1 MGYNI
6 VDSTTDLFI
15 TNNAIGVK
23 YPFNGPALFDK
34 VFTTLE
40 QGESNL
46 RCLLLTRKGERYL
59 QPRFGTDLLYLLFEP
74 NMNEL
79 KDEIADTITDAVTYW
94 LPYIIITKLD
104 VISQQDDPTLI
115 HTVKIS
121 IKFTVT
127 GVDQDKK
134 ITIFANED
142 GVIQVE

>member
-6 VDSTTDLFI
+6 VDTTTDLFV
-15 TNNAIGVK
+15 NDNAIGVK
-23 YPFNGPALFDK
+23 YPFNGPAVFDK

-74 NMNEL
+74 NITEL
-79 KDEIADTITDAVTYW
+79 KDEISDTITDAVTYW
-94 LPYIIITKLD
+94 LPYIIITKLE
-104 VISQQDDPTLI
+104 VISQEDDPTLI

-121 IKFTVT
+121 ISFTVT
-127 GVDQDKK
+127 GVDQNKT
-134 ITIFANED
+134 ITIFADEN

>member
-6 VDSTTDLFI
+6 VDTTTDLFA
-15 TNNAIGVK
+15 NDNAIGVK
-23 YPFNGPALFDK
+23 YPFNGPAVFDK

-74 NMNEL
+74 NITEL
-79 KDEIADTITDAVTYW
+79 KDEISDTNTDAVTYW

-104 VISQQDDPTLI
+104 VISQEDDPTLI

-121 IKFTVT
+121 ISFTVT
-127 GVDQDKK
+127 GVDQNKT
-134 ITIFANED
+134 ITIFADEN

>member
-6 VDSTTDLFI
+6 VDSTTDLFVS
-15 TNNAIGVK
+15 NNAIGVK
-23 YPFNGPALFDK
+23 YPFNGSGIFSK

-74 NMNEL
+74 NINEL

-104 VISQQDDPTLI
+104 VVSQEDDPTLI
-115 HTVKIS
+115 HTVQIS

>member
-6 VDSTTDLFI
+6 VNTTTDLFVND
-15 TNNAIGVK
+15 TGIGVK
-23 YPFNGPALFDK
+23 YPFNGPGVFSK

-59 QPRFGTDLLYLLFEP
+59 QPLFGTDLLYLLFEP
-74 NMNEL
+74 NITEL
-79 KDEIADTITDAVTYW
+79 KDEISDTITDAVSYW

-104 VISQQDDPTLI
+104 VISQEDDPNLI

-121 IKFTVT
+121 INFNVT
-127 GVDQDKK
+127 GVDQDKT